1 MSTLS
6 DYIKTTLTDPSFSSV
21 KEHFTSNGCRVV
33 DEGNNY
39 IILPP
44 SDIPESVFS
53 VLSHAVGTILT
64 KDTNNLVCYGFPKTR
79 DYTPETT
86 LNGNI
91 VASEYIDGSLIRAF
105 HDGTMWRLSTNGV
118 INAYNSF
125 WISDKSFGELFD
137 DCLSR
142 IYKEKSRFSESK
154 LAKMLDPTCS
164 YQFIL
169 SHPSVHLIHS
179 ICSKTPK
186 SFLYHVGTYSNKE
199 HAYVSSPMDKHI
211 HSPKTEVVSSLAELQ
226 VKLPGAKGYIL
237 YSEADKAT
245 QSPRYKLL
253 SPEYLGL
260 RKLIGNTPN
269 LYLRYLECLAE
280 GTSKELLYC
289 FPNLRFYSSWID
301 KCLGEISRI
310 VFGAYVDKFMKK
322 NKEMYINYF
331 LRPLL
336 YEIHGDFMKSQERV
350 TYETVFKKLTSYH
363 PKRINFILNGL
374 GKIKTGDVEL
384 PTVDENHVKIQKDVK
399 EDVKEVE
406 QKEVDK
412 VDD

>member
-1 MSTLS
+1 MSTLR
-6 DYIKTTLTDPSFSSV
+6 DYIKNTLANHNFLSV
-21 KEHFTSNGCRVV
+21 KEDFTNNGCRIFE
-33 DEGNNY
+33 EGDKY
-39 IILPP
+39 MIVPP
-44 SDIPESVFS
+44 SEIPDAVFPI
-53 VLSHAVGTILT
+53 LSQAIGTILT
-64 KDTNNLVCYGFPKTR
+64 KETNNLLCYGFPKTL
-79 DYTPETT
+79 DYTAETT

-91 VASEYIDGSLIRAF
+91 VACEYIDGSLIRAF
-105 HDGTMWRLSTNGV
+105 HDGTTWRLSTNGV
-118 INAYNSF
+118 MNAYNSY
-125 WISDKSFGELFD
+125 WISDKSFGDLFD

-142 IYKEKSRFSESK
+142 IYKDKTVFSESK
-154 LAKMLDPTCS
+154 LAKMLDKTCS

-179 ICSKTPK
+179 ICHKTPK
-186 SFLYHVGTYSNKE
+186 SFIYHVGTYSNTE
-199 HAYVSSPMDKHI
+199 QTYVSRPMDKHI
-211 HSPKTEVVSSLAELQ
+211 HSPKTEVVRSLDELQ
-226 VKLPGAKGYIL
+226 AKMPGAKGYIL

-269 LYLRYLECLAE
+269 LYLRYLESLAE
-280 GTSKELLYC
+280 GTNKELLYC
-289 FPNLRFYSSWID
+289 FPNLRFYSSWVD
-301 KCLGEISRI
+301 KCLVEISKT
-310 VFGAYVDKFMKK
+310 VFSAYVDKFMKK

-331 LRPLL
+331 LRPLV

-384 PTVDENHVKIQKDVK
+384 PTVDENHVKAS
-399 EDVKEVE
+399 KEVE
-406 QKEVDK
+406 VDC
-412 VDD
+412 V

>member
-1 MSTLS
+1 MSNLC
-6 DYIKTTLTDPSFSSV
+6 DYIKSTLKDHSFSSV
-21 KEHFTSNGCRVV
+21 KEHFTSNGCRVFEDGERYMIV
-33 DEGNNY
+33 
-39 IILPP
+39 PP
-44 SDIPESVFS
+44 NEIPEPVFP
-53 VLSHAVGTILT
+53 VLSLAVGAILT
-64 KDTNNLVCYGFPKTR
+64 KDSNNLLCYGFPKTD
-79 DYTPETT
+79 DYTPETVI
-86 LNGNI
+86 NGNI

-105 HDGTMWRLSTNGV
+105 YDGTTWRLSTNGV

-142 IYKEKSRFSESK
+142 IYKENTIFSESK
-154 LAKMLDPTCS
+154 LAKMLDKTCS

-186 SFLYHVGTYSNKE
+186 SFLYHVGTYSNTE
-199 HAYVSSPMDKHI
+199 HVYVSRPMDKHI
-211 HSPKTEVVSSLAELQ
+211 HSPKTEVVRSLDELQ
-226 VKLPGAKGYIL
+226 AKLPGAKGYIL

-280 GTSKELLYC
+280 GTNKELLYC
-289 FPNLRFYSSWID
+289 FPNLRFYSSWVD
-301 KCLGEISRI
+301 KCLVEVSKT
-310 VFGAYVDKFMKK
+310 VFSAYVDKFMKK

-331 LRPLL
+331 LRPLV
-336 YEIHGDFMKSQERV
+336 YELHGDFMKSQERV

-374 GKIKTGDVEL
+374 GKIKTSDVEL
-384 PTVDENHVKIQKDVK
+384 PKVDENHVKVKKDQEEAVVEVK
-399 EDVKEVE
+399 
-406 QKEVDK
+406 K
-412 VDD
+412 VDCV

>member
-1 MSTLS
+1 MTTLS
-6 DYIKTTLTDPSFSSV
+6 DYIKNTLTNSSFSSV
-21 KEHFTSNGCRVV
+21 KEHFTSNGCRVFEDGEHYMIV
-33 DEGNNY
+33 
-39 IILPP
+39 PP
-44 SDIPESVFS
+44 SEIPEAIFPI
-53 VLSHAVGTILT
+53 LSQAVGIILT
-64 KDTNNLVCYGFPKTR
+64 KESNNLVCYGFPKTR
-79 DYTPETT
+79 DFTQETVI
-86 LNGNI
+86 NGNI
-91 VASEYIDGSLIRAF
+91 LASEYIDGSLIRAF
-105 HDGTMWRLSTNGV
+105 HDGTIWRLSTNGV

-125 WISDKSFGELFD
+125 WISDKSFGDLFD

-142 IYKEKSRFSESK
+142 IYREKTLFSESK
-154 LAKMLDPTCS
+154 LAKMLDKTCC

-179 ICSKTPK
+179 ICHKTPK
-186 SFLYHVGTYSNKE
+186 SFIYHVGTYSNKE
-199 HAYVSSPMDKHI
+199 QVYVTRPIDKHI
-211 HSPKTEVVSSLAELQ
+211 HSPKTAVVSSLDELQ

-253 SPEYLGL
+253 SPEYLNL

-280 GTSKELLYC
+280 GSNKELLYC
-289 FPNLRFYSSWID
+289 FPNLRFYSSWVD
-301 KCLGEISRI
+301 KCLVEISRTLFS
-310 VFGAYVDKFMKK
+310 VYVEKFMKK

-384 PTVDENHVKIQKDVK
+384 PTVDENHVKVQKDV
-399 EDVKEVE
+399 EVVVE
-406 QKEVDK
+406 QNEVDK